1 MCVCVYVCGDSNQIP
16 SLLFTAPYMILPSI
30 HHHFSE
36 PLSLSLGANVQI
48 LARALLSRPK
58 KFLPL
63 PQMKN
68 LAVEKEKKVS
78 VTMIFCS
85 GWLCARYAAMK

>member
-1 MCVCVYVCGDSNQIP
+1 MCVYVCGDSNLIP
-16 SLLFTAPYMILPSI
+16 SLLSTAPYMILPTI

-36 PLSLSLGANVQI
+36 PLALSLGANVQI
-48 LARALLSRPK
+48 LAMALLSRPK

-68 LAVEKEKKVS
+68 LAMEKRRKS
-78 VTMIFCS
+78 V
-85 GWLCARYAAMK
+85 